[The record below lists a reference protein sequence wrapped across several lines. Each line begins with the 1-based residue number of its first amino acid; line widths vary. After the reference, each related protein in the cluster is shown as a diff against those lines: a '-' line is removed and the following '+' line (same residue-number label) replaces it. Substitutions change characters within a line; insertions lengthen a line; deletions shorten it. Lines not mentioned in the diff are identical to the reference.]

1 MVVDGPATEPDAR
14 RGGGQHDKN
23 EERDPP
29 GTVAAPPA
37 PRCDRRQN
45 IQRHGPMLSPSSVVL
60 ETATPRMAAVRTTA
74 ELREGFQAFF
84 EERGHLRRPSA
95 SLIPRA
101 DDRSTLYTSA
111 GMQPQMPYFLGREAP
126 PAPMT
131 TTCQKVFRTP
141 DIDEVGLDTFHLTF
155 FEMLGNFSFGQ
166 YFKEGAIEYAT
177 EFIQQHLK
185 LDWDRVWVSVHAG
198 DPGLKLGPDEEA
210 IGLWERIGM
219 PAERIV
225 PLPSSENFWSVGGP
239 GPCGPDSEMYW
250 DWGEATGCGN
260 DDCLPG
266 CTRCERFLE
275 FGNLV
280 FMSYELHPDGTL
292 TDLPSKNIDTGW
304 GLERVARVVQ
314 DVASVYDTDGYQL
327 IMDWVAGQ
335 SGVAYGSSQ
344 EATKAHR
351 VLADHGRGMTFI
363 AAEGVSPSN
372 EGRGYVLRRIV
383 RRAVQHGLRI
393 GMQSPFLPGLTDVVI
408 EQMGPAYPELVEHR
422 DELHRVLAAEE
433 ERFGET
439 LERGMAIFEEAAAK
453 GEITGDDAFDLQATY
468 GFPIELTQE
477 LARESGLGV
486 NDEEYTRLME
496 EHREISRQ
504 SGTARY
510 EPRFTGAPRTEF
522 VGYERFDLRTAIT
535 AYADLGDGLFQVK
548 LAESPF
554 YPAGGGQVTDA
565 GWIEKENGSRADLV
579 EALRLENDQEL
590 VFQGSGFAEGER
602 VRAVVPWGVRYP
614 TMANHTATHVL
625 HEVLREVLG
634 EHVKQAGSAVRPD
647 KLRFDFT
654 HSSPLTSDERAEVER
669 RVNERVFANLP
680 VRIFETPLSEAR
692 KLGAMMLFGEKYG
705 DVVRVVDIDGWSVE
719 LCGGTHVRS
728 TAEIGPF
735 AVLSES
741 SVGAGSRRIEAVTA
755 GEAFALLH
763 ERAREADALRGELE
777 RVRKEARRP
786 KQDEQAEIVSQDKEG
801 DVLLVEVKSLKGGPL
816 RDFSDR
822 IRQQEKATG
831 AIVASVDDGRAFLVV
846 NFDESLV
853 ARGLDAVQVVREL
866 GKHIGGGGGGKPT
879 LAEAGGKNPDG
890 IADALAAAKEL
901 VTG

>member
-1 MVVDGPATEPDAR
+1 
-14 RGGGQHDKN
+14 
-23 EERDPP
+23 
-29 GTVAAPPA
+29 
-37 PRCDRRQN
+37 
-45 IQRHGPMLSPSSVVL
+45 
-60 ETATPRMAAVRTTA
+60 MAAVRTTA

-84 EERGHLRRPSA
+84 EENGHLRCPSA
-95 SLIPRA
+95 PLIPRA

-111 GMQPQMPYFLGREAP
+111 GMQPQMPFFLGREAP
-126 PAPMT
+126 PAPLT

-166 YFKEGAIEYAT
+166 YFKEGAIAYAT
-177 EFIQQHLK
+177 EFIQERLK
-185 LDWDRVWVSVHAG
+185 LDWDRVWISVHAG

-210 IGLWERIGM
+210 IAHWEAIGM

-239 GPCGPDSEMYW
+239 GPCGPDSELYW
-250 DWGEATGCGN
+250 DWGEDVGCGA
-260 DDCLPG
+260 DDCKPG

-314 DVASVYDTDGYQL
+314 QVPSVYDTDGYQL
-327 IMDWVAGQ
+327 IMDWVAEQ
-335 SGVAYGSSQ
+335 SGVAYGSS
-344 EATKAHR
+344 EDATKAHR

-363 AAEGVSPSN
+363 VAEGVAPSN

-383 RRAVQHGLRI
+383 RRAAQHGLRI
-393 GMQSPFLPGLTDVVI
+393 GMKPPFLPGLADVVV
-408 EQMGPAYPELVEHR
+408 EQMGGAYPELEQHR
-422 DELHRVLAAEE
+422 SEIHRVLAAEE

-439 LERGMAIFEEAAAK
+439 LERGMEIFEEAAAK
-453 GEITGDDAFDLQATY
+453 GEITGEDAFTLKATY
-468 GFPIELTQE
+468 GFPEELTLE
-477 LARESGLGV
+477 LARERGLGV
-486 NDEEYTRLME
+486 NEEELTRLMA
-496 EHREISRQ
+496 EHQEISRRG
-504 SGTARY
+504 GTARH
-510 EPRFTGAPRTEF
+510 EPRFGGAPRTDF
-522 VGYERFDLRTAIT
+522 VGYERVDVRTAVT

-565 GWIEKENGSRADLV
+565 GWIEKEDGTRADLV
-579 EALRLENDQEL
+579 EALRLDDDQEL
-590 VFQGSGFAEGER
+590 VFQGSGFAANDR
-602 VRAVVPWGVRYP
+602 VRAVVPWNVRYP
-614 TMANHTATHVL
+614 TMANHTATHLLHKVL
-625 HEVLREVLG
+625 QEVLG
-634 EHVKQAGSAVRPD
+634 DHVRQAGSAVRPD

-654 HSSPLTSDERAEVER
+654 HPSPLTPDERAQVEQ
-669 RVNERVFANLP
+669 RVNERVFANVP

-692 KLGAMMLFGEKYG
+692 NLGATMLFGEKYG
-705 DVVRVVDIDGWSVE
+705 DVVRVVDIDGWSIE

-735 AVLSES
+735 ALLSES
-741 SVGAGSRRIEAVTA
+741 SVGAGARRIEAVTA

-763 ERAREADALRGELE
+763 ERAREADTLRGELD
-777 RVRKEARRP
+777 RARKDSKRP
-786 KQDEQAEIVSQDKEG
+786 AQVQQAEIVSQTSEG
-801 DVLLVEVKSLKGGPL
+801 DVLLVEVKGLKGGPL

-822 IRQQEKATG
+822 IRQQEKAAG
-831 AIVASVDDGRAFLVV
+831 AIVASSDDGRAFLVV
-846 NFDESLV
+846 NFDDALV

-866 GKHIGGGGGGKPT
+866 GPHIGGGGGGKPT
-879 LAEAGGKNPDG
+879 LAEAGGKNPGG
-890 IADALAAAKEL
+890 IAAALSAASEL
-901 VTG
+901 VAPSR

>member
-1 MVVDGPATEPDAR
+1 
-14 RGGGQHDKN
+14 
-23 EERDPP
+23 
-29 GTVAAPPA
+29 
-37 PRCDRRQN
+37 
-45 IQRHGPMLSPSSVVL
+45 
-60 ETATPRMAAVRTTA
+60 MAAVHTTA

-84 EERGHLRRPSA
+84 EENGHLRCPSA

-111 GMQPQMPYFLGREAP
+111 GMQPQMPFFLGREAP
-126 PAPMT
+126 PAPLT

-166 YFKEGAIEYAT
+166 YFKEGAIAYAT
-177 EFIQQHLK
+177 EFIRERLK
-185 LDWDRVWVSVHAG
+185 LDWGRVWVTVHAG
-198 DPGLKLGPDEEA
+198 DPGLGLGPDEEA
-210 IGLWERIGM
+210 IGHWEKIGM

-250 DWGEATGCGN
+250 DWGEDVGCGN
-260 DDCLPG
+260 DDCAPG

-280 FMSYELHPDGTL
+280 FMSYELHRDGTL
-292 TDLPSKNIDTGW
+292 TELPTKNIDTGW

-314 DVASVYDTDGYQL
+314 DAASVYDTDGYRL
-327 IMDWVAGQ
+327 IMDWVAEQ
-335 SGVAYGSSQ
+335 SGAAYGSSDD
-344 EATKAHR
+344 ATKAHR

-363 AAEGVSPSN
+363 VAEGVTPSN
-372 EGRGYVLRRIV
+372 LGRGYVLRRIV

-408 EQMGPAYPELVEHR
+408 EQMGAAYPELLEHR
-422 DELHRVLAAEE
+422 DEIHRVLAAEE

-439 LERGMAIFEEAAAK
+439 LERGMAIFEEVAAK
-453 GEITGDDAFDLQATY
+453 GELTAQDVFELWTRD
-468 GFPIELTQE
+468 GFPPELTEE
-477 LARESGLGV
+477 LGRERGLGF

-496 EHREISRQ
+496 EHRKRSIPG
-504 SGTARY
+504 GTGGY
-510 EPRFTGAPRTEF
+510 EPRFAGAPRTDF
-522 VGYERFDLRTAIT
+522 VGYEQVEVRTAIT
-535 AYADLGDGLFQVK
+535 AYADLDDGFFQVK

-565 GWIEKENGSRADLV
+565 GWIEKEDGSRADLV
-579 EALRLENDQEL
+579 DALRLVDDQEL
-590 VFQGSGFAEGER
+590 VFEGEGFAEADR
-602 VRAVVPWGVRYP
+602 VRAVVPWGIRYP
-614 TMANHTATHVL
+614 TMANHTATHLLHKVL
-625 HEVLREVLG
+625 QEVLG
-634 EHVKQAGSAVRPD
+634 DHVRQAGSAVRPD

-654 HSSPLTSDERAEVER
+654 HPSPLTPEERTEVEQ
-669 RVNERVFANLP
+669 RVNEHVFANLP
-680 VRIFETPLSEAR
+680 VRIFETPLAEAR
-692 KLGAMMLFGEKYG
+692 NLGAMMLFGEKYG
-705 DVVRVVDIDGWSVE
+705 DVVRVVDVDGWSIE

-735 AVLSES
+735 AVISES

-763 ERAREADALRGELE
+763 ERAREADELRGELE
-777 RVRKEARRP
+777 RTQKEARRAT
-786 KQDEQAEIVSQDKEG
+786 QSEQAEIVSQEKEG
-801 DVLLVEVKSLKGGPL
+801 DVVLVEVKSLRGGPL

-822 IRQQEKATG
+822 IRQQEKADG
-831 AIVASVDDGRAFLVV
+831 AIVASRDDGRVFLVV
-846 NFDESLV
+846 NFDEALV
-853 ARGLDAVQVVREL
+853 ARGLDAVQVVQEL
-866 GKHIGGGGGGKPT
+866 GRHIGGGGGGKPT

-890 IADALAAAKEL
+890 IANALAAAKEL
-901 VTG
+901 VAP

>member
-1 MVVDGPATEPDAR
+1 
-14 RGGGQHDKN
+14 
-23 EERDPP
+23 
-29 GTVAAPPA
+29 
-37 PRCDRRQN
+37 
-45 IQRHGPMLSPSSVVL
+45 
-60 ETATPRMAAVRTTA
+60 MAAVRTTA
-74 ELREGFQAFF
+74 ELREGFLAFF
-84 EERGHLRRPSA
+84 EGKGHLRRPSA

-111 GMQPQMPYFLGREAP
+111 GMQPQMPYFLGLEAP

-141 DIDEVGLDTFHLTF
+141 DIDEVGLDTYHLTF

-166 YFKEGAIEYAT
+166 YFKQGAIEYAT
-177 EFIQQHLK
+177 EFILDHLK
-185 LDWDRVWVSVHAG
+185 LEWDGVWISVHAG
-198 DPGLKLGPDEEA
+198 DPELKLGPDEEA
-210 IGLWERIGM
+210 IGLWEAVGM
-219 PAERIV
+219 PPERIV

-250 DWGEATGCGN
+250 DWGAEAGCGTE
-260 DDCLPG
+260 DCLPG

-304 GLERVARVVQ
+304 GLERVGRVVQ

-327 IMDWVAGQ
+327 IMDWVAEQ

-344 EATKAHR
+344 DATKAHR

-363 AAEGVSPSN
+363 VAEGVTPSN
-372 EGRGYVLRRIV
+372 EGRGYVLRRII
-383 RRAVQHGLRI
+383 RRAAQHGLRI
-393 GMQSPFLPGLTDVVI
+393 GMKPPFLPSLADVVI

-422 DELHRVLAAEE
+422 DEIHRALAAEE
-433 ERFGET
+433 ERFGAT

-453 GEITGDDAFDLQATY
+453 GEITAQDIFELQTTY
-468 GFPIELTQE
+468 GFPEELTRE
-477 LARESGLGV
+477 LARERGLAV
-486 NDEEYTRLME
+486 SDEEYTRLME
-496 EHREISRQ
+496 EHREVSRQ
-504 SGTARY
+504 SGTTRY
-510 EPRFTGAPRTEF
+510 ERRFTGAPRTEF
-522 VGYERFDLRTAIT
+522 VGYERVDVPTAIT
-535 AYADLGDGLFQVK
+535 ACADLDGGFFQVK

-565 GWIEKENGSRADLV
+565 GWIEKEDGSRAELV
-579 EALRLENDQEL
+579 EALRLVDDQEL
-590 VFQGSGFAEGER
+590 VFEGAGFAEGDR
-602 VRAVVPWGVRYP
+602 VRAVVPWAVRYP
-614 TMANHTATHVL
+614 TMANHTATHLLHKVL
-625 HEVLREVLG
+625 QEVLG
-634 EHVKQAGSAVRPD
+634 GHVRQAGSAVRPE
-647 KLRFDFT
+647 KLRFDFS
-654 HSSPLTSDERAEVER
+654 HPSPLTPEERAEVER

-680 VRIFETPLSEAR
+680 VRIFETPLSEAQN
-692 KLGAMMLFGEKYG
+692 LGAMMLFGEKYG
-705 DVVRVVDIDGWSVE
+705 DVVRVVDVDGWSLE

-735 AVLSES
+735 AIVSES

-763 ERAREADALRGELE
+763 ERAREADALRGELD
-777 RVRKEARRP
+777 RVRKDAKRP
-786 KQDEQAEIVSQDKEG
+786 KAQEEADFTIVDREG
-801 DVLLVEVKSLKGGPL
+801 DVILVEARAVRGGPL
-816 RDFSDR
+816 RDLSDR
-822 IRQQEKATG
+822 LRQQEKADG
-831 AIVASVDDGRAFLVV
+831 AIVASLDDGRVFLVV

-853 ARGLDAVQVVREL
+853 ARGFDAVEVVREL

-879 LAEAGGKNPDG
+879 LAEAGGRNPDG

-901 VTG
+901 VAA